1 MLVVNLCG
9 GAGCGKSTTRAGLFH
24 LLKLQGIVCEE
35 AIEHVKQQVYAE
47 NKYIFTDQLMILAE
61 QAKILKQLD
70 GKVWIAVSD
79 SPLFL
84 SSVYS
89 PKASQAFHE
98 VVLEE
103 FGRFNNLNIL
113 LQRTKPYQGV
123 GRHGDKEAAIKK
135 DKEVEEYLKGLSI
148 PYTVVAG
155 DENAPKFILEII
167 KTHYLDKIK
176 EIRKKEGN

>member
-61 QAKILKQLD
+61 QSKILKQLD

-84 SSVYS
+84 SSIYGRS
-89 PKASQAFHE
+89 NSKAFNK

-103 FGRFNNLNIL
+103 FNRFNNLNIL
-113 LQRTKPYQGV
+113 LHRTMPYQGI
-123 GRHGDKEAAIKK
+123 GRHGDKASAIKIDGDVK
-135 DKEVEEYLKGLSI
+135 VFMDHQGI
-148 PYTVVAG
+148 PYHVVAG
-155 DENAPKFILEII
+155 DENAPSFILEII
-167 KTHYLDKIK
+167 KTHYLDIIK
-176 EIRKKEGN
+176 NTKEGR